1 MTRPPPFSPL
11 SVCPKPLPSPRPF
24 GTRTPAQAAEV
35 EAPSSSRLSDRGR
48 KGTRVLFILSH
59 FPRQCKSFTPL
70 FAKKARADNL
80 RGRRTPI
87 PTCSCMPAYANAAQS
102 AAIRGDAP
110 ASYGSAQG
118 RGEADRAM
126 AQVGPRPAPRA
137 LHAERGGAPVRGRL
151 TFHYG
156 NGQPLRPSQ
165 RSSRSSR
172 RPAVQKGRW
181 RPHSRPAHK
190 RRSRGSV
197 LRRPVRFFGAF
208 CSPLS
213 CFSVRQY
220 SIIQT

>member
-11 SVCPKPLPSPRPF
+11 SVCPKPLPGPRPF
-24 GTRTPAQAAEV
+24 GTRTPAQAA
-35 EAPSSSRLSDRGR
+35 SSPRLSDRGR

-59 FPRQCKSFTPL
+59 FPRQCKSFAPL

-87 PTCSCMPAYANAAQS
+87 KTCSCAGICKRRTVGGNSRRRAGI
-102 AAIRGDAP
+102 IRGLHRDEAKPTGQRRKSGPAP
-110 ASYGSAQG
+110 LRVRCTRSGA
-118 RGEADRAM
+118 
-126 AQVGPRPAPRA
+126 GPRCAA
-137 LHAERGGAPVRGRL
+137 G
-151 TFHYG
+151 
-156 NGQPLRPSQ
+156 LRSTT
-165 RSSRSSR
+165 
-172 RPAVQKGRW
+172 VIG
-181 RPHSRPAHK
+181 SRPDRRSDPHAAADALPSKKADGILIADPPPHK

-220 SIIQT
+220 SIILT

>member
-11 SVCPKPLPSPRPF
+11 SVCPKPLPSPKPF
-24 GTRTPAQAAEV
+24 GTRMPAQAAGSKPLLRPVFPTEGAKEQGYCLFYHIFPV
-35 EAPSSSRLSDRGR
+35 NARALRLFLQRKPAQTICAGGERLS
-48 KGTRVLFILSH
+48 KL
-59 FPRQCKSFTPL
+59 
-70 FAKKARADNL
+70 ARA
-80 RGRRTPI
+80 
-87 PTCSCMPAYANAAQS
+87 PAYANAAQS

-110 ASYGSAQG
+110 ASYGVCTG
-118 RGEADRAM
+118 TDRAM

-151 TFHYG
+151 TFHDG
-156 NGQPLRPSQ
+156 NGQPLRLSQ

-181 RPHSRPAHK
+181 RPHSRPPHK
-190 RRSRGSV
+190 RRSRSSV
-197 LRRPVRFFGAF
+197 LRRSVRFFGAF

>member
-102 AAIRGDAP
+102 AAIRDDAP
-110 ASYGSAQG
+110 ASYGSARG

-151 TFHYG
+151 TFHDG
-156 NGQPLRPSQ
+156 NRQPLRPSQ

-172 RPAVQKGRW
+172 TLPSKRADGALIADPRTSAAAVAAFFAG
-181 RPHSRPAHK
+181 PYDFSE
-190 RRSRGSV
+190 
-197 LRRPVRFFGAF
+197 RFALPSLAF
-208 CSPLS
+208 L
-213 CFSVRQY
+213 
-220 SIIQT
+220 

>member
-102 AAIRGDAP
+102 AAIRDDAP

-151 TFHYG
+151 TFHDG

-165 RSSRSSR
+165 QSPRSSRTLPSKRADGALIAGPRTSAA
-172 RPAVQKGRW
+172 AVAAFFAG
-181 RPHSRPAHK
+181 PYDFSE
-190 RRSRGSV
+190 
-197 LRRPVRFFGAF
+197 RFALPSLAF
-208 CSPLS
+208 P
-213 CFSVRQY
+213 
-220 SIIQT
+220 